1 MIPYDDLVAALAS
14 WRAKQGLPGNTLTPA
29 ASAAPAQPAPAA
41 KSGGTSK
48 SGPKQAPPGPSARSA
63 PAPVDDHYDVDEAA
77 LLEEASYGDEYG
89 AYTGGNDAEATSI
102 GGAPS
107 AGEATIDEDMF
118 GGSNPGPA
126 PKKPGSGPSKRSD
139 W

>member
-14 WRAKQGLPGNTLTPA
+14 WRAKQGLPAGTLTPA
-29 ASAAPAQPAPAA
+29 APTQAAPASP
-41 KSGGTSK
+41 SGSTSK
-48 SGPKQAPPGPSARSA
+48 SGPKQAPPGSAARTA

-89 AYTGGNDAEATSI
+89 AYGASDGEATSI
-102 GGAPS
+102 GGAP
-107 AGEATIDEDMF
+107 AGDATIDEDMF
-118 GGSNPGPA
+118 GGSNPGA
-126 PKKPGSGPSKRSD
+126 PKKAGSGPSKKSSD